1 MKLLTFKLGGVEN
14 LGALTDTGVVSLS
27 AAAPEDLRFS
37 SMQHFIEA
45 GEPALVRAYA
55 VLQSRP
61 ATIPSDQVGWV
72 APLPLPAQI
81 RDCLGFEEHLKN
93 SFESAIKLSAMAAD
107 DPMKAEQALR
117 ASGRFAVPDVWYQQ
131 PLYYKANRFS
141 VAQSGKDIVWP
152 AYSEVM
158 DFELELAC
166 IIGKKGKD
174 IKKGNAEDHI
184 FGYTI
189 YNDLSARDAQ
199 MLESPGM
206 LGPAKSK
213 DFDDSIILG
222 PVIVTKDELDDPY
235 NLRMQARVNG
245 ETWCDNNSNTI
256 HWTFSDM
263 IAHISKSETLH
274 PGEVIG
280 SGTVG
285 LGCGLEH
292 LRFLNDG
299 DTVELEIEKIGV
311 ISNKVI
317 RG

>member
-1 MKLLTFKLGGVEN
+1 MKLLTFKLGGVEH
-14 LGALTDTGVVSLS
+14 LGALTETGVVSLS
-27 AAAPEDLRFS
+27 AAVPEDLMFS

-55 VLQSRP
+55 VLESSP

-174 IKKGNAEDHI
+174 IEKGNAEDHI

>member
-1 MKLLTFKLGGVEN
+1 MKLLTFKLEGTEY
-14 LGALTDTGVVSLS
+14 LGALTDTGVFNLS
-27 AAAPEDLRFS
+27 AAVPEDIAFS

-45 GEPALVRAYA
+45 GQLALDRAYA
-55 VLQSRP
+55 LLESSS
-61 ATIPSDQVGWV
+61 ASIPSDQVDFL
-72 APLPLPAQI
+72 APLPLPPQI

-93 SFESAIKLSAMAAD
+93 SFESAMKLSAMAAD
-107 DPMKAEQALR
+107 DPVAAERELR
-117 ASGRFAVPDVWYQQ
+117 ASGRFTVPEVWYQQ

-141 VAQSGKDIVWP
+141 VAESGKDVVWP

-158 DFELELAC
+158 DFELEMAC
-166 IIGKKGKD
+166 IVGKKGKD
-174 IKKGNAEDHI
+174 ISKVNAEDHI

-189 YNDLSARDAQ
+189 YNDFSARDAQ
-199 MLESPGM
+199 ILESPGM

-235 NLRMQARVNG
+235 SLRMQARVNG
-245 ETWCDNNSNTI
+245 ETWCDSNSSTI
-256 HWTFSDM
+256 HWKFSDM

-285 LGCGLEH
+285 FGCGLEH

-299 DTVELEIEKIGV
+299 DIVELEVEKIGV
-311 ISNKVI
+311 ISNKVT
-317 RG
+317 RQ

>member
-1 MKLLTFKLGGVEN
+1 MKLLTFQLQGSEY
-14 LGALTDTGVVSLS
+14 LGALTDAGVVNLS
-27 AAAPEDLRFS
+27 AAAPEEIAFS
-37 SMQHFIEA
+37 SMQQFIEA
-45 GEPALVRAYA
+45 GQPALDRAYA
-55 VLQSRP
+55 ALASNP
-61 ATIPSDQVGWV
+61 ITIPADQLAWL

-93 SFESAIKLSAMAAD
+93 AFESALKLSAMAAD
-107 DPMKAEQALR
+107 DPIKAEEELR
-117 ASGRFAVPDVWYQQ
+117 ASGRFSVPEVWYQQ

-141 VAQSGKDIVWP
+141 VASSGTDILWP

-158 DFELELAC
+158 DFELEIAC
-166 IIGKKGKD
+166 VIGKKGQD
-174 IKKGNAEDHI
+174 ISSDNADGHI

-189 YNDLSARDAQ
+189 FNDFSARDAQ

-206 LGPAKSK
+206 LGPAKGK
-213 DFDDSIILG
+213 DFDDSIVLG
-222 PVIVTKDELDDPY
+222 PVIVTWDELDDPY
-235 NLRMQARVNG
+235 NLRMQARING
-245 ETWCDNNSNTI
+245 ETWCDSNSNTI
-256 HWTFSDM
+256 HWKFSDM
-263 IAHISKSETLH
+263 IAHISKSETLY

-299 DTVELEIEKIGV
+299 DIVELEVEKIGV

-317 RG
+317 RR

>member
-1 MKLLTFKLGGVEN
+1 MKLLTFKLGGVER
-14 LGALTDTGVVSLS
+14 LGALTDTGVVNLS
-27 AAAPEDLRFS
+27 AAAPEDLMFS

-55 VLQSRP
+55 VLESSP

>member
-1 MKLLTFKLGGVEN
+1 MKLLTFKLQGKEY
-14 LGALTDTGVVSLS
+14 LGALTNTGVFNLS
-27 AAAPEDLRFS
+27 AAASEEIDFS

-45 GEPALVRAYA
+45 GQPALDRAYA
-55 VLQSRP
+55 LLASGP
-61 ATIPSDQVGWV
+61 ASIPSDQVDWL

-93 SFESAIKLSAMAAD
+93 AFESALKLSAMGAD
-107 DPMKAEQALR
+107 DPVNAEEELR
-117 ASGRFAVPDVWYQQ
+117 ASGRFAVPEVWYQQ

-141 VAQSGKDIVWP
+141 VAQSGKDVVWP

-158 DFELELAC
+158 DFELEMAC
-166 IIGKKGKD
+166 IIGKKGTD
-174 IKKGNAEDHI
+174 ITKENAGEYI

-189 YNDLSARDAQ
+189 YNDFSARDAQ
-199 MLESPGM
+199 MVESLGM
-206 LGPAKSK
+206 LGPAKGK

-222 PVIVTKDELDDPY
+222 PVIVTADELDDPY

-245 ETWCDNNSNTI
+245 ETWCDSNSSTI
-256 HWTFSDM
+256 HWKFSDM
-263 IAHISKSETLH
+263 IAHISKSETLY

-292 LRFLNDG
+292 LRFLRDG
-299 DTVELEIEKIGV
+299 DIVELEVEKIGV

-317 RG
+317 RR

>member
-1 MKLLTFKLGGVEN
+1 MKLLTFKQQGVEY
-14 LGALTDTGVVSLS
+14 LGALTDTGVVNLS
-27 AAAPEDLRFS
+27 TAAPEDRAFS

-45 GEPALVRAYA
+45 GQPALDRAYA
-55 VLQSRP
+55 LLVFGP
-61 ATIPSDQVGWV
+61 ASTPSDQVDWL

-93 SFESAIKLSAMAAD
+93 AFESAIKLSAMAAD
-107 DPMKAEQALR
+107 DPVKAEQEFR
-117 ASGRFAVPDVWYQQ
+117 ASGRFAVPEVWYQQ

-141 VAQSGKDIVWP
+141 VAPSGKDVVWP

-158 DFELELAC
+158 DFELEMAC

-174 IKKGNAEDHI
+174 ISKVNAQDHI

-189 YNDLSARDAQ
+189 YNDFSARDAQ
-199 MLESPGM
+199 MLESLGM
-206 LGPAKSK
+206 LGPAKGK

-222 PVIVTKDELDDPY
+222 PVIVTADELDDPY

-245 ETWCDNNSNTI
+245 ETWCDSNSNTI
-256 HWTFSDM
+256 HWKFSDM
-263 IAHISKSETLH
+263 IAHISKSETLY

-292 LRFLNDG
+292 LRFLSDG
-299 DTVELEIEKIGV
+299 DIVELEVEKIGV

-317 RG
+317 RR

>member
-1 MKLLTFKLGGVEN
+1 MKLLTFKLQGKEY
-14 LGALTDTGVVSLS
+14 LGALTNTGVFNLS
-27 AAAPEDLRFS
+27 AAASEEIDFS

-45 GEPALVRAYA
+45 GQPALDRAYA
-55 VLQSRP
+55 LLASGP
-61 ATIPSDQVGWV
+61 ASIPSDQVDWL

-93 SFESAIKLSAMAAD
+93 AFESALKLSAMAAD
-107 DPMKAEQALR
+107 DPVNAEEELR
-117 ASGRFAVPDVWYQQ
+117 ASGRFAVPEVWYQQ

-141 VAQSGKDIVWP
+141 VAQSGKDVVWP

-158 DFELELAC
+158 DFELEMAC

-174 IKKGNAEDHI
+174 ISKGNAEDHI

-189 YNDLSARDAQ
+189 YNDFSARDSQ

-206 LGPAKSK
+206 LGPAKGK

-222 PVIVTKDELDDPY
+222 PVIVTADELDDPY

-245 ETWCDNNSNTI
+245 ETWCDSNSSTI
-256 HWTFSDM
+256 HWKFSDM
-263 IAHISKSETLH
+263 IAHISKSETLY

-292 LRFLNDG
+292 LRFLSDG
-299 DTVELEIEKIGV
+299 DIVELEVEKIGV

-317 RG
+317 RR

>member
-1 MKLLTFKLGGVEN
+1 MKLLTFQLQGSEY
-14 LGALTDTGVVSLS
+14 LGALTDAGVVNLS
-27 AAAPEDLRFS
+27 AAAPEEIAFS
-37 SMQHFIEA
+37 SMQQLIEA
-45 GEPALVRAYA
+45 GQPALDRAYA
-55 VLQSRP
+55 ALASNP
-61 ATIPSDQVGWV
+61 ITIPADQLAWL

-93 SFESAIKLSAMAAD
+93 AFESALKLSAMAAD
-107 DPMKAEQALR
+107 DPIKAEEELR
-117 ASGRFAVPDVWYQQ
+117 ASGRFSVPEVWYQQ

-141 VAQSGKDIVWP
+141 VASSGTDILWP

-158 DFELELAC
+158 DFELEIAC
-166 IIGKKGKD
+166 VIGKKGQD
-174 IKKGNAEDHI
+174 ISRDNADSHI

-189 YNDLSARDAQ
+189 FNDFSARDAQ

-206 LGPAKSK
+206 LGPAKGK
-213 DFDDSIILG
+213 DFDDSIVLG
-222 PVIVTKDELDDPY
+222 PVIVTRDELDDPY
-235 NLRMQARVNG
+235 NLRMQARING
-245 ETWCDNNSNTI
+245 ETWCDSNSNTI
-256 HWTFSDM
+256 HWKFSDM
-263 IAHISKSETLH
+263 IAHISKSETLY

-299 DTVELEIEKIGV
+299 DIVELEVEKIGV

-317 RG
+317 RR

>member
-1 MKLLTFKLGGVEN
+1 MKLLTFKLGGVER
-14 LGALTDTGVVSLS
+14 LGALTDTGVVNLS
-27 AAAPEDLRFS
+27 AAAPEDLMFS

-55 VLQSRP
+55 VLESSP

-285 LGCGLEH
+285 LGCGLEY

>member
-1 MKLLTFKLGGVEN
+1 MKLLTFKLQGKEY
-14 LGALTDTGVVSLS
+14 LGALTNTGVFNLS
-27 AAAPEDLRFS
+27 AAASEEIDFS

-45 GEPALVRAYA
+45 GQPALDRAYA
-55 VLQSRP
+55 LLASGP
-61 ATIPSDQVGWV
+61 ASIPSDQVDWL

-93 SFESAIKLSAMAAD
+93 AFESALKLSAMAAD
-107 DPMKAEQALR
+107 DPVNAEEELR
-117 ASGRFAVPDVWYQQ
+117 ASGRFAVPEVWYQQ

-141 VAQSGKDIVWP
+141 VAQSGKDVVWP

-158 DFELELAC
+158 DFELEMAC
-166 IIGKKGKD
+166 IIGKKGTD
-174 IKKGNAEDHI
+174 ITKENAGEYI

-189 YNDLSARDAQ
+189 YNDFSARDAQ
-199 MLESPGM
+199 MVESLGM
-206 LGPAKSK
+206 LGPAKGK

-222 PVIVTKDELDDPY
+222 PVIVTADELDDPY

-245 ETWCDNNSNTI
+245 ETWCDSNSSTI
-256 HWTFSDM
+256 HLKFSDM
-263 IAHISKSETLH
+263 IAHISKSETLY

-292 LRFLNDG
+292 LRFLSDG
-299 DTVELEIEKIGV
+299 DIVELEVEKIGV

-317 RG
+317 RR

>member
-1 MKLLTFKLGGVEN
+1 MKLLTFKLGGVEH

-37 SMQHFIEA
+37 SMQRFIEA

-55 VLQSRP
+55 VLESSP

-107 DPMKAEQALR
+107 EPMKAEQALR

-166 IIGKKGKD
+166 VIGKKGKD

>member
-27 AAAPEDLRFS
+27 AAAPEDLMFS

-55 VLQSRP
+55 VLESSP
-61 ATIPSDQVGWV
+61 ATIPSDQVDWV

-174 IKKGNAEDHI
+174 IEKGNAEDHI

>member
-1 MKLLTFKLGGVEN
+1 MKLLTFKLEGTEY
-14 LGALTDTGVVSLS
+14 LGALTDTGVFNLS
-27 AAAPEDLRFS
+27 AAVPEDIAFS

-45 GEPALVRAYA
+45 GQLALDRAYA
-55 VLQSRP
+55 LLGSSSVS
-61 ATIPSDQVGWV
+61 IPSDQVDFL
-72 APLPLPAQI
+72 APLPLPPQI
-81 RDCLGFEEHLKN
+81 RDFLGFEEHLKN
-93 SFESAIKLSAMAAD
+93 SFESAMKLSAMAAD
-107 DPMKAEQALR
+107 DPVAAERELR
-117 ASGRFAVPDVWYQQ
+117 ASGRFTVPEVWYQQ

-141 VAQSGKDIVWP
+141 VAESGKNVVWP

-158 DFELELAC
+158 DFELEMAC
-166 IIGKKGKD
+166 IVGKKGKD
-174 IKKGNAEDHI
+174 ISKVNAEDHI

-189 YNDLSARDAQ
+189 YNDFSARDAQ
-199 MLESPGM
+199 ILESPGM

-235 NLRMQARVNG
+235 SLRMQARVNG
-245 ETWCDNNSNTI
+245 ETWCDSNSSTI
-256 HWTFSDM
+256 HWKFSDM

-285 LGCGLEH
+285 FGCGLEH

-299 DTVELEIEKIGV
+299 DIVELEVEKIGV
-311 ISNKVI
+311 ISNKVT
-317 RG
+317 RQ

>member
-1 MKLLTFKLGGVEN
+1 MKLLTFKLAGTEY
-14 LGALTDTGVVSLS
+14 LGALTDTGVFNLS
-27 AAAPEDLRFS
+27 AAAPEDIAFS

-45 GEPALVRAYA
+45 GQLALDRAYA
-55 VLQSRP
+55 LLGSSSVS
-61 ATIPSDQVGWV
+61 IPSDQVDFL
-72 APLPLPAQI
+72 APLPLPPQI

-93 SFESAIKLSAMAAD
+93 SFESAMKLSAMAAD
-107 DPMKAEQALR
+107 DPVAAERELR
-117 ASGRFAVPDVWYQQ
+117 ASGRFTVPEVWYQQ

-141 VAQSGKDIVWP
+141 VAESGKDVVWP

-158 DFELELAC
+158 DFELEMAC
-166 IIGKKGKD
+166 IVGKKGKD
-174 IKKGNAEDHI
+174 ISKVNAEDHI

-189 YNDLSARDAQ
+189 YNDFSARDAQ
-199 MLESPGM
+199 ILESPGM

-235 NLRMQARVNG
+235 SLRMQARVNG
-245 ETWCDNNSNTI
+245 ETWCDSNSSTI
-256 HWTFSDM
+256 HWKFSDM
-263 IAHISKSETLH
+263 IAHISKSETLY

-299 DTVELEIEKIGV
+299 DIVELEVEKIGV

-317 RG
+317 RR

>member
-1 MKLLTFKLGGVEN
+1 MKLLTFKLGGVEH

-37 SMQHFIEA
+37 SMQRFIEA

-55 VLQSRP
+55 VLESSP

-107 DPMKAEQALR
+107 EPMKAEQALR

>member
-1 MKLLTFKLGGVEN
+1 MKLLTFKLGGVEH

-27 AAAPEDLRFS
+27 AAAPEDLMFS

-45 GEPALVRAYA
+45 GEPALVSAYA
-55 VLQSRP
+55 VLESSP

-117 ASGRFAVPDVWYQQ
+117 SGGRFAVPEVWYQQ

-311 ISNKVI
+311 ISNKII

>member
-1 MKLLTFKLGGVEN
+1 MKLLTFQLQGSEY
-14 LGALTDTGVVSLS
+14 LGALTDAGVVNLS
-27 AAAPEDLRFS
+27 AAAPEEIAFS
-37 SMQHFIEA
+37 SMQQFIEA
-45 GEPALVRAYA
+45 GQPALDRAYA
-55 VLQSRP
+55 ALASNP
-61 ATIPSDQVGWV
+61 ITIPADQLAWL

-93 SFESAIKLSAMAAD
+93 AFESALKLSAMAAD
-107 DPMKAEQALR
+107 DPIKAEEELR
-117 ASGRFAVPDVWYQQ
+117 ASGRFAVPEVWYQQ

-141 VAQSGKDIVWP
+141 VASSGTDILWP

-158 DFELELAC
+158 DFELEIAC
-166 IIGKKGKD
+166 VIGKKGQD
-174 IKKGNAEDHI
+174 ISSDNADSHI

-189 YNDLSARDAQ
+189 FNDFSARDAQ

-206 LGPAKSK
+206 LGPAKGK
-213 DFDDSIILG
+213 DFDDSIVLG
-222 PVIVTKDELDDPY
+222 PVIVTRDGLDDPY
-235 NLRMQARVNG
+235 NLRMQARING
-245 ETWCDNNSNTI
+245 ETWCDSNSNTI
-256 HWTFSDM
+256 HWKFSDM
-263 IAHISKSETLH
+263 IAHISKSETLY

-299 DTVELEIEKIGV
+299 DIVELEVEKIGV

-317 RG
+317 RR

>member
-1 MKLLTFKLGGVEN
+1 MKLLTFKLGGVEH

-55 VLQSRP
+55 VLESRP

-107 DPMKAEQALR
+107 DPMKAERALR
-117 ASGRFAVPDVWYQQ
+117 ASGRFAVPEVWYQQ

>member
-1 MKLLTFKLGGVEN
+1 M
-14 LGALTDTGVVSLS
+14 TDTGVVNLS
-27 AAAPEDLRFS
+27 AAAPADLAFS
-37 SMQHFIEA
+37 SMQQFIEE
-45 GEPALVRAYA
+45 GQPALDRAY
-55 VLQSRP
+55 VLLASGP
-61 ATIPSDQVGWV
+61 AATPSDQVGWL
-72 APLPLPAQI
+72 APLPIPAQI
-81 RDCLGFEEHLKN
+81 RDCLGFEAHLKN
-93 SFESAIKLSAMAAD
+93 AFESALKLTAMATD
-107 DPMKAEQALR
+107 DPVKAEQAFR
-117 ASGRFAVPDVWYQQ
+117 ASGRFAVPEVWYQQ

-141 VAQSGKDIVWP
+141 VAPSGKDVVWP

-158 DFELELAC
+158 DFELEMAC

-174 IKKGNAEDHI
+174 IHKDNAEEHI
-184 FGYTI
+184 FGFTI
-189 YNDLSARDAQ
+189 YNDFSARDAQ

-222 PVIVTKDELDDPY
+222 PVIVTKDELCNPY

-245 ETWCDNNSNTI
+245 ETWCDSNSNTM
-256 HWTFSDM
+256 HWKFSDM
-263 IAHISKSETLH
+263 IAHISKSETLY

-292 LRFLNDG
+292 LRFLNEG
-299 DTVELEIEKIGV
+299 DIVELEVEKIGV

-317 RG
+317 RR

>member
-1 MKLLTFKLGGVEN
+1 MKLLTFKLGGVEH

-55 VLQSRP
+55 VLESRP

-107 DPMKAEQALR
+107 DPMKAERALR
-117 ASGRFAVPDVWYQQ
+117 ASGRFAVPEVWYQQ

-174 IKKGNAEDHI
+174 IEKGNAEDHI

>member
-1 MKLLTFKLGGVEN
+1 MKLLTFKLQGTDY
-14 LGALTDTGVVSLS
+14 LGALTDTGIVNLS
-27 AAAPEDLRFS
+27 AAAPDEIAFS
-37 SMQHFIEA
+37 SMQQFIEA
-45 GEPALVRAYA
+45 GQSALDRAYA
-55 VLQSRP
+55 LLASNPV
-61 ATIPSDQVGWV
+61 TIPAGQVDWL

-93 SFESAIKLSAMAAD
+93 AFDSAMKLSAMAAD
-107 DPMKAEQALR
+107 DPVKAEDELR
-117 ASGRFAVPDVWYQQ
+117 ASGRFAVPEVWYQQ

-141 VAQSGKDIVWP
+141 VATSGKDILWP
-152 AYSEVM
+152 AYSNVM
-158 DFELELAC
+158 DFELEMAC
-166 IIGKKGKD
+166 IVGKKGRD
-174 IKKGNAEDHI
+174 ISEDNADDHI

-189 YNDLSARDAQ
+189 FNDFSARDSQ

-206 LGPAKSK
+206 LGPAKGK

-222 PVIVTKDELDDPY
+222 PVIVTRDELDNPY

-256 HWTFSDM
+256 HWKFSDM
-263 IAHISKSETLH
+263 IAHISKSETLY
-274 PGEVIG
+274 PGEIIG

-299 DTVELEIEKIGV
+299 DIVELEVEKIGV

-317 RG
+317 RR

>member
-1 MKLLTFKLGGVEN
+1 MKLLTFELQGSQH
-14 LGALTDTGVVSLS
+14 LGALTGAGVINLS
-27 AAAPEDLRFS
+27 AAAPTELAFS

-45 GEPALVRAYA
+45 GQPALDRAYA
-55 VLQSRP
+55 LLASSP
-61 ATIPSDQVGWV
+61 ATLASDQINWL
-72 APLPLPAQI
+72 APLPMPVQI

-93 SFESAIKLSAMAAD
+93 AFESAVKVSAMGAD
-107 DPMKAEQALR
+107 DPMKAEEELR
-117 ASGRFAVPDVWYQQ
+117 ATGRFEVPEVWYQQ
-131 PLYYKANRFS
+131 PIYYKANRFS
-141 VAQSGKDIVWP
+141 VAESGKDIVWP
-152 AYSEVM
+152 AYSEIM
-158 DFELELAC
+158 DFELEMAC

-174 IKKGNAEDHI
+174 ISKDDAHEHI

-189 YNDLSARDAQ
+189 YNDFSARDAQ
-199 MLESPGM
+199 MLESQGM
-206 LGPAKSK
+206 LGPAKGK
-213 DFDDSIILG
+213 DFEDSVILG
-222 PVIVTKDELDDPY
+222 PVIVTKDELNDPY

-256 HWTFSDM
+256 HWKFSDM
-263 IAHISKSETLH
+263 IAHISMGETLH

-299 DTVELEIEKIGV
+299 DIVELEIDQIGV

-317 RG
+317 KR

>member
-1 MKLLTFKLGGVEN
+1 MKLLTFKLAGTEY
-14 LGALTDTGVVSLS
+14 LGALTDTGVFNLS
-27 AAAPEDLRFS
+27 AAAPEDIAFS

-45 GEPALVRAYA
+45 GQLALDRAYA
-55 VLQSRP
+55 LLESSS
-61 ATIPSDQVGWV
+61 ASIPSDQVDFL
-72 APLPLPAQI
+72 APLPLPPQI

-93 SFESAIKLSAMAAD
+93 SFESAMKLSAMAAD
-107 DPMKAEQALR
+107 DPVVAERELR
-117 ASGRFAVPDVWYQQ
+117 ASGRFTVPEVWYQQ

-141 VAQSGKDIVWP
+141 VAESGKDVVWP

-158 DFELELAC
+158 DFELEMAC
-166 IIGKKGKD
+166 IVGKKGKD
-174 IKKGNAEDHI
+174 ISKVNAEDHI

-189 YNDLSARDAQ
+189 YNDFSARDAQ
-199 MLESPGM
+199 ILESPGM

-222 PVIVTKDELDDPY
+222 PVIVTKDELDNPY
-235 NLRMQARVNG
+235 SLRMQARVNG
-245 ETWCDNNSNTI
+245 ETWCDSNSSTI
-256 HWTFSDM
+256 HWKFSDM

-285 LGCGLEH
+285 FGCGLEH

-299 DTVELEIEKIGV
+299 DIVELEVEKIGV
-311 ISNKVI
+311 IWNKVT
-317 RG
+317 RR